1 MLRVESAEDGTV
13 TTLSY
18 PQVRRD
24 DSFADELHG
33 VRVPDPYRHLEEVG
47 SEETARFVAEQNSLT
62 QSYLFNCGVDRS
74 QVLEELQA
82 NYDYAK
88 VSSFA
93 RHSASLLSFWRKDGL
108 QQHAVLYTCA
118 EPGGAE
124 SVLLD
129 PNVLS
134 SDGSMSVASVSFSNS
149 AHKLAYALADGGSD
163 WRTLR
168 VRDVASVLD
177 DADEIRWA
185 KFTSIEWAHDD
196 SGFYYGRF
204 AAPAGDAAP
213 MEGAG
218 RSTGTNTSM
227 GIYLH
232 ALGSAQ
238 SDDKLVFEMA
248 REDDKAMP
256 SLEVV
261 DKGRYLCVTIRKGK
275 FNQVWVRRTAD
286 APPSPPHDD
295 AAADAAARWGFA
307 RVVADYEAK
316 WELVTTHGGE
326 WLFFT
331 NCGAPRYHIVAV
343 DIEAAISRARETAP
357 GPPAYRVVVAESE
370 HTLGGGDYAKGGHRV
385 GDKLL
390 LKYMNH
396 VKDELHQHA
405 LNGSFECVVPL
416 PELGVVS
423 DVCSREED
431 SEVYFRFESFL
442 TPPVIYRYSPQ
453 TREPPEPVLATKIAG
468 LDTSEFMIEQL
479 FATSKDGTR
488 VPLFVVRA
496 KELLFDGESGAALFA
511 YGGFNVVKTISFDPL
526 NLTLLQLL
534 SRDAEACP
542 SFWRGAT
549 AGAAARRVRGVW
561 ALANVRGGGEYGK
574 DWHQA
579 ATGPRKQNTFD
590 DFAACAELLAE
601 RKYTSARKLAIHGA
615 SNGGLLVA
623 AAANQRPE
631 LFGCVLCQVGL
642 LDMLRFHRFTI
653 GHFWCAEYGSPDDAD
668 AFGHIRAYSPYHNVA
683 PGRPYPP
690 IMLTTADHDDR
701 VVPLHTYKMAAQLQ
715 HVFGSDVRHLNPILV
730 RVETKAGH
738 GSGTATSKRLE
749 AAADMYTFV
758 LRSLGIKLDER

>member
-1 MLRVESAEDGTV
+1 
-13 TTLSY
+13 
-18 PQVRRD
+18 
-24 DSFADELHG
+24 
-33 VRVPDPYRHLEEVG
+33 
-47 SEETARFVAEQNSLT
+47 
-62 QSYLFNCGVDRS
+62 
-74 QVLEELQA
+74 
-82 NYDYAK
+82 
-88 VSSFA
+88 
-93 RHSASLLSFWRKDGL
+93 
-108 QQHAVLYTCA
+108 
-118 EPGGAE
+118 
-124 SVLLD
+124 
-129 PNVLS
+129 
-134 SDGSMSVASVSFSNS
+134 
-149 AHKLAYALADGGSD
+149 
-163 WRTLR
+163 
-168 VRDVASVLD
+168 
-177 DADEIRWA
+177 
-185 KFTSIEWAHDD
+185 
-196 SGFYYGRF
+196 
-204 AAPAGDAAP
+204 
-213 MEGAG
+213 
-218 RSTGTNTSM
+218 
-227 GIYLH
+227 
-232 ALGSAQ
+232 
-238 SDDKLVFEMA
+238 
-248 REDDKAMP
+248 MP

-261 DKGRYLCVTIRKGK
+261 DKGRYLCVTIRKANSTKCGCAA
-275 FNQVWVRRTAD
+275 RPD

-316 WELVTTHGGE
+316 
-326 WLFFT
+326 
-331 NCGAPRYHIVAV
+331 
-343 DIEAAISRARETAP
+343 ARETAP

-511 YGGFNVVKTISFDPL
+511 PARRF
-526 NLTLLQLL
+526 
-534 SRDAEACP
+534 
-542 SFWRGAT
+542 
-549 AGAAARRVRGVW
+549 GAARPPARPARRVRGVW

-749 AAADMYTFV
+749 AAADMYTFSDT
-758 LRSLGIKLDER
+758 LRD

>member
-1 MLRVESAEDGTV
+1 
-13 TTLSY
+13 
-18 PQVRRD
+18 
-24 DSFADELHG
+24 
-33 VRVPDPYRHLEEVG
+33 
-47 SEETARFVAEQNSLT
+47 
-62 QSYLFNCGVDRS
+62 
-74 QVLEELQA
+74 
-82 NYDYAK
+82 
-88 VSSFA
+88 
-93 RHSASLLSFWRKDGL
+93 
-108 QQHAVLYTCA
+108 
-118 EPGGAE
+118 
-124 SVLLD
+124 
-129 PNVLS
+129 
-134 SDGSMSVASVSFSNS
+134 
-149 AHKLAYALADGGSD
+149 
-163 WRTLR
+163 
-168 VRDVASVLD
+168 
-177 DADEIRWA
+177 
-185 KFTSIEWAHDD
+185 
-196 SGFYYGRF
+196 
-204 AAPAGDAAP
+204 
-213 MEGAG
+213 
-218 RSTGTNTSM
+218 
-227 GIYLH
+227 
-232 ALGSAQ
+232 
-238 SDDKLVFEMA
+238 
-248 REDDKAMP
+248 
-256 SLEVV
+256 
-261 DKGRYLCVTIRKGK
+261 
-275 FNQVWVRRTAD
+275 
-286 APPSPPHDD
+286 
-295 AAADAAARWGFA
+295 
-307 RVVADYEAK
+307 
-316 WELVTTHGGE
+316 THGGE

-396 VKDELHQHA
+396 
-405 LNGSFECVVPL
+405 
-416 PELGVVS
+416 
-423 DVCSREED
+423 ED

-511 YGGFNVVKTISFDPL
+511 
-526 NLTLLQLL
+526 
-534 SRDAEACP
+534 
-542 SFWRGAT
+542 
-549 AGAAARRVRGVW
+549 
-561 ALANVRGGGEYGK
+561 
-574 DWHQA
+574 
-579 ATGPRKQNTFD
+579 NTFD

-668 AFGHIRAYSPYHNVA
+668 AFGHIRAYSPYHN
-683 PGRPYPP
+683 
-690 IMLTTADHDDR
+690 
-701 VVPLHTYKMAAQLQ
+701 MAAQLQ